1 MASEICSG
9 VAPKSMKSRIARVLL
24 RVQSGAPEWCANS
37 SVRSPR
43 VTRSVSI
50 PPYSSGMPIRPK
62 PLSIQAEVSSSLI
75 LRFSYISLISS
86 SPA

>member
-1 MASEICSG
+1 MVCELLGEESQGDE
-9 VAPKSMKSRIARVLL
+9 VRID
-24 RVQSGAPEWCANS
+24 
-37 SVRSPR
+37 
-43 VTRSVSI
+43 